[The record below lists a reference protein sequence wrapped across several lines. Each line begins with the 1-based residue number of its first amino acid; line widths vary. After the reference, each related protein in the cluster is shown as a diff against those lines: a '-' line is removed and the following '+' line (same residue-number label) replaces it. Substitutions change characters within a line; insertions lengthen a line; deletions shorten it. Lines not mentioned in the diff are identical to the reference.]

1 MFPGSLT
8 SFEALRRT
16 IERYCKENTHAIFA
30 DTMIEDEDLYRFLA
44 DQEWYFGITIERV
57 KDGRTPWQVMKDEG
71 YIMLRLS
78 RCKKEMQRI
87 VYSDNFHRR
96 DSFLTTK
103 LAPVGQIVATHS
115 GSDPRR
121 PNRSSLISSSE
132 SGDSP
137 GGWSYPLHSPCFV
150 LMAK

>member
-1 MFPGSLT
+1 MVRLVAELWIFEFTNSFRCGQNQ
-8 SFEALRRT
+8 FEALRRT

-87 VYSDNFHRR
+87 VY
-96 DSFLTTK
+96 
-103 LAPVGQIVATHS
+103 
-115 GSDPRR
+115 
-121 PNRSSLISSSE
+121 
-132 SGDSP
+132 
-137 GGWSYPLHSPCFV
+137 
-150 LMAK
+150 